1 MVRFSVDDD
10 DAVVVVVVAVEINGE
25 VVVDDDVVDDINVDW
40 HELNYYY
47 LLSIVDHI
55 ALVAYHNSSFLM
67 VTCSFVRQQPRMNE
81 AMHAMEENYYFQ
93 SLQHFLHHRVQNQ
106 LK

>member
-1 MVRFSVDDD
+1 MVRFSVDD
-10 DAVVVVVVAVEINGE
+10 DAVVVVVVVAVVVEINGE

-55 ALVAYHNSSFLM
+55 ALVAYHNSSFYNR
-67 VTCSFVRQQPRMNE
+67 FDD
-81 AMHAMEENYYFQ
+81 
-93 SLQHFLHHRVQNQ
+93 
-106 LK
+106 K

>member
-47 LLSIVDHI
+47 YLLSIVDHI
-55 ALVAYHNSSFLM
+55 ALVAYHNSSFYNR
-67 VTCSFVRQQPRMNE
+67 FDD
-81 AMHAMEENYYFQ
+81 
-93 SLQHFLHHRVQNQ
+93 
-106 LK
+106 K